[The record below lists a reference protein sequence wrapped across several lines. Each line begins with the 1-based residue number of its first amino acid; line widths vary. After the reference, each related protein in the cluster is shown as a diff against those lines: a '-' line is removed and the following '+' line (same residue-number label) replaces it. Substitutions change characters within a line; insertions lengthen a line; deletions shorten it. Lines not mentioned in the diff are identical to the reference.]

1 MSEIHKLEVVISA
14 SNEKLKRATR
24 EAQEATRKMT
34 TTVNTELK
42 KMRPPS
48 LQNAIQGVKNYMKQL
63 QMAAGIKVHTEDYK
77 ELEKDIQSAESAVD
91 KLKQKMAGL
100 DENKRYVPTQEFKDL
115 EKSIQSSEGKLARL
129 REKSVAMQSA
139 GKSTAPT
146 EAYKEVAAQLLDA
159 QRRLAKM
166 TDTSGTRRK
175 SWSSSDVEETKKEVA
190 YLSGE
195 LKELRKTGESAV
207 PTQAFRNLT
216 NEIAKAERQL
226 QEYKAQR
233 EQMIA
238 SGANQQESEAWR
250 RTSAEIAQAEARLQE
265 YQTKK
270 KQLETSGGDV
280 KLSGAGVKG
289 FGSKLFGGMGS
300 VFRSVTSGIKSA
312 GGAFAALIQRFQTG
326 IPHINNAK
334 KALNGIGR
342 SSSGLGNNF
351 RSLRRIVRALF
362 LSFAL
367 MSGARGMKTGLQN
380 LSQYSSSAN
389 NSLSQLR
396 AGLSALQN
404 GLAVAFEPIL
414 TYVAPALNTLIDYL
428 LTACNAIAQFMAALT
443 GQSTYTI
450 AKRGT
455 SDFAAGA
462 TAAGNAAGGAQKKAE
477 SLKRTL
483 MGFDEINKLD
493 DNDSSSGGGGGG
505 GGAGGGAGF
514 DTETVTSQYAD
525 LVEKIKK
532 AWADADF
539 TEIGT
544 MIGEK
549 LKAGLDNIKWDE
561 IQATA
566 AKVGK
571 SVATLINGFVET
583 SGLDDSVGK
592 TVAGLLNTGITGSTA
607 FLTNLHWDSIGSF
620 IAGSLNSAIRDTDWS
635 GAGAAVCTGINGVF
649 TLADTWSGKFDFKA
663 AGTAVKNAINSA
675 LNGINWKTA
684 ISAANNIGSGVASA
698 LNAVM
703 TPETFKNVGKTVAGA
718 INTTVSGAYSFLS
731 EADFKQFG
739 SSVASGINKAIQETN
754 WENVGKTFGTGLQD
768 ALDFA
773 ESLIAGLT
781 WGDVKNALQDLW
793 KGIAESVDMGEVAN
807 IFFAALGVKLAANAA
822 KALATDVL
830 TSIGTGLMSSIGGA
844 LATAVGTVGLGP
856 FALAIGAAIA
866 GIFVVPKVAEWLS
879 NVDWKAIGAKI
890 GELFKNGVGK
900 IEAVVK
906 AGVELAKKG
915 WTTVTGWLSGLGS
928 AAAGVVTAGVSLV
941 KSGWATVTGWL
952 KNLGDVARGA
962 VEAGVSL
969 AKKGWTTVTG
979 WMHTLGDAAKGL
991 VEVGVSII
999 NKAAEWWRDVK
1010 KWWNE
1015 ATANKSL
1022 EAYVKVNPGSMGE
1035 GAETPEGDTINEYTV
1050 KINGDNSGLKQ
1061 STKESA
1067 EYLNKNLPNETSV
1080 DLNAVNNTYAGVSA
1094 ANNQLA
1100 KIPKSIST
1108 AVSATVTGFV
1118 DSVRN
1123 KVLGG
1128 FRATISDTKNGLK
1141 PSKKTLSGF
1150 KARISSVTTTRSFT
1164 IGVKA
1169 RITGVNP
1176 SNTRESLRASGGIY
1190 QSGRW
1195 RPITAAASGGA
1206 FSTGQMFLARE
1217 AGPELVG
1224 SIGRSTAVMN
1234 NNQIVASVSA
1244 GVYSAVCAAIGR
1256 MGSGKNSSPTINV
1269 YVGGK
1274 KITDVV
1280 VEEVNSRTMATG
1292 QCPILT

>member
-1 MSEIHKLEVVISA
+1 MSEVHKLEVVISA

-63 QMAAGIKVHTEDYK
+63 QMAAGIKVHTDDYK
-77 ELEKDIQSAESAVD
+77 ELEKDIHSAESAVD

-100 DENKRYVPTQEFKDL
+100 DESKRYVPTQEFKDL

-129 REKSVAMQSA
+129 REKSAAMQSA

-146 EAYKEVAAQLLDA
+146 AEYKELDA
-159 QRRLAKM
+159 QRLSALRRLAKM

-175 SWSSSDVEETKKEVA
+175 SWSASDVEDTEKEIA

-195 LKELRKTGESAV
+195 LKKMRKAGESAV

-250 RTSAEIAQAEARLQE
+250 RTSEEIAQAEAQLQE

-270 KQLETSGGDV
+270 QQLEASGGDV

-289 FGSKLFGGMGS
+289 FGSKLFGGMKA

-312 GGAFAALIQRFQTG
+312 GGAFAALIQRFRTG
-326 IPHINNAK
+326 IPHINS
-334 KALNGIGR
+334 ALNGIGK
-342 SSSGLGNNF
+342 SSSGLGSNF

-483 MGFDEINKLD
+483 MGFDEVNKLD
-493 DNDSSSGGGGGG
+493 DSDSSSGGGGG

-514 DTETVTSQYAD
+514 DTEEVTSQYAD

-566 AKVGK
+566 AKIGK

-592 TVAGLLNTGITGSTA
+592 TVAGLLNTGIAGSTA
-607 FLTNLHWDSIGSF
+607 FLANLHWDSIGSF
-620 IAGSLNSAIRDTDWS
+620 IAGSMNSAIRDTDWS

-663 AGTAVKNAINSA
+663 AGTAVKNAINST

-703 TPETFKNVGKTVAGA
+703 TPTTFKNVGKTAAGA
-718 INTTVSGAYSFLS
+718 VNTVISGAYT
-731 EADFKQFG
+731 AIG
-739 SSVASGINKAIQETN
+739 SINWKGWGNAIGSGINKFFADLDWEKAGLTFNGAVRGIITTMRNAIETAD
-754 WENVGKTFGTGLQD
+754 WDQIGRDIAKFIKAIDFPGLLKEIGKLLWAAINAAIEEWKSSFKTAPIETTIVTGILALKFTGLGG
-768 ALDFA
+768 ALGKKIWDIISTGIAGTQLTGGAA
-773 ESLIAGLT
+773 EGGLIAGIKSLFGAAAT
-781 WGDVKNALQDLW
+781 KAGEALGGLG
-793 KGIAESVDMGEVAN
+793 GIAN
-807 IFFAALGVKLAANAA
+807 TIFQAAGGIGSPIGIFSDPEIVGYWKNGWIEFFTNMEPY
-822 KALATDVL
+822 AT
-830 TSIGTGLMSSIGGA
+830 
-844 LATAVGTVGLGP
+844 
-856 FALAIGAAIA
+856 GAAQNLLD
-866 GIFVVPKVAEWLS
+866 KV
-879 NVDWKAIGAKI
+879 KGM
-890 GELFKNGVGK
+890 FK
-900 IEAVVK
+900 
-906 AGVELAKKG
+906 
-915 WTTVTGWLSGLGS
+915 SS
-928 AAAGVVTAGVSLV
+928 
-941 KSGWATVTGWL
+941 
-952 KNLGDVARGA
+952 D
-962 VEAGVSL
+962 
-969 AKKGWTTVTG
+969 
-979 WMHTLGDAAKGL
+979 
-991 VEVGVSII
+991 
-999 NKAAEWWRDVK
+999 
-1010 KWWNE
+1010 
-1015 ATANKSL
+1015 
-1022 EAYVKVNPGSMGE
+1022 
-1035 GAETPEGDTINEYTV
+1035 ETPEIEIPIGASDE
-1050 KINGDNSGLKQ
+1050 
-1061 STKESA
+1061 TKPGVDSA
-1067 EYLNKNLPNETSV
+1067 KNNIGSLPNET
-1080 DLNAVNNTYAGVSA
+1080 DPKLNPSITARDNTSAGVSA

-1100 KIPKSIST
+1100 KIPKTIST

-1118 DSVRN
+1118 DSVKN

-1128 FRATISDTKNGLK
+1128 FQATISGTKNGLK
-1141 PSKKTLSGF
+1141 LSKKTLSGF

-1176 SNTRESLRASGGIY
+1176 SNTRASVRADGGVY

>member
-48 LQNAIQGVKNYMKQL
+48 LQNAIQGIKNYMRQL

-100 DENKRYVPTQEFKDL
+100 DESKRYVPTQEFKEL
-115 EKSIQSSEGKLARL
+115 EKKIQSSESQIAKL
-129 REKSVAMQSA
+129 REKSAAMQSA
-139 GKSTAPT
+139 GKSTAQT

-195 LKELRKTGESAV
+195 LKELRKSGESSV

-216 NEIAKAERQL
+216 NEIAKAEHKL
-226 QEYKAQR
+226 QEYRTQR

-250 RTSAEIAQAEARLQE
+250 RTSAEIAQAEAQLQE

-270 KQLETSGGDV
+270 QQLEASGGDV

-455 SDFAAGA
+455 TDFAAGA

-592 TVAGLLNTGITGSTA
+592 TVAGLLNTGIAGSTA

-703 TPETFKNVGKTVAGA
+703 TPETFKNVGKTAAGA
-718 INTTVSGAYSFLS
+718 VNTVISGAYT
-731 EADFKQFG
+731 AIGNINWKG
-739 SSVASGINKAIQETN
+739 WGNAIGSGINKFFAN
-754 WENVGKTFGTGLQD
+754 LDWEK
-768 ALDFA
+768 
-773 ESLIAGLT
+773 AGLT
-781 WGDVKNALQDLW
+781 FNGAVRGIITTMRNAIETADWDQIGRDIAKFIKAIDFPGLLEEIGKLLW
-793 KGIAESVDMGEVAN
+793 AAINAAIEEWKSSFKTAPIETTIVTGILALKFTGLGGALGKKIWDIISTGIAGTQLTGGAAEGGLISGIKSLFGAAATKAG
-807 IFFAALGVKLAANAA
+807 AALG
-822 KALATDVL
+822 
-830 TSIGTGLMSSIGGA
+830 
-844 LATAVGTVGLGP
+844 GLGG
-856 FALAIGAAIA
+856 LAEQVFQAAGGIGSPLGIFSDPEIVGYWANGWKEFFTNVEPYATGAAQNLLD
-866 GIFVVPKVAEWLS
+866 KV
-879 NVDWKAIGAKI
+879 KGM
-890 GELFKNGVGK
+890 FK
-900 IEAVVK
+900 
-906 AGVELAKKG
+906 
-915 WTTVTGWLSGLGS
+915 SS
-928 AAAGVVTAGVSLV
+928 
-941 KSGWATVTGWL
+941 
-952 KNLGDVARGA
+952 D
-962 VEAGVSL
+962 
-969 AKKGWTTVTG
+969 
-979 WMHTLGDAAKGL
+979 
-991 VEVGVSII
+991 
-999 NKAAEWWRDVK
+999 
-1010 KWWNE
+1010 
-1015 ATANKSL
+1015 
-1022 EAYVKVNPGSMGE
+1022 
-1035 GAETPEGDTINEYTV
+1035 ETPEVEIPIGASD
-1050 KINGDNSGLKQ
+1050 K
-1061 STKESA
+1061 TKPGVDSA
-1067 EYLNKNLPNETSV
+1067 KKSIGSLPNET
-1080 DLNAVNNTYAGVSA
+1080 DPKLNPSITARDNTSAGVSA

-1128 FRATISDTKNGLK
+1128 FQATISGTKNGLK
-1141 PSKKTLSGF
+1141 ASKKTLSGF

-1176 SNTRESLRASGGIY
+1176 SNTRMSLRASGGIY

>member
-1 MSEIHKLEVVISA
+1 MSEVHKLEVVISA
-14 SNEKLKRATR
+14 SNAKLKQAMR
-24 EAQEATRKMT
+24 EAQEATRRT
-34 TTVNTELK
+34 TSTVNAELK

-48 LQNAIQGVKNYMKQL
+48 LQSAIQGVKNYMKQL
-63 QMAAGIKVHTEDYK
+63 QMAAGIKVHTDDYK
-77 ELEKDIQSAESAVD
+77 ELEKDIRSAENAVD

-100 DENKRYVPTQEFKDL
+100 DESKRYVPTQEFKDL
-115 EKSIQSSEGKLARL
+115 EKSIQSSEGKLAKL
-129 REKSVAMQSA
+129 REKSTAMQNA
-139 GKSTAPT
+139 GKSTEPT
-146 EAYKEVAAQLLDA
+146 AEYKELDA
-159 QRRLAKM
+159 QRLSALRRLAKM

-175 SWSSSDVEETKKEVA
+175 SWSASDVEDTKKEIA

-195 LKELRKTGESAV
+195 LKKMRKAGESAV
-207 PTQAFRNLT
+207 PTQAFQNLT

-226 QEYKAQR
+226 QEYRAQR

-250 RTSAEIAQAEARLQE
+250 RTSAEIAQAEAQLQE
-265 YQTKK
+265 YQAK
-270 KQLETSGGDV
+270 KQQLEASGGDV

-289 FGSKLFGGMGS
+289 FGSKLFSGMES
-300 VFRSVTSGIKSA
+300 VFRGVTSGIKSA
-312 GGAFAALIQRFQTG
+312 GGAFAALIQRFRTG
-326 IPHINNAK
+326 IPHINNARN
-334 KALNGIGR
+334 ALNGIGK
-342 SSSGLGNNF
+342 SGSGLGSNF

-362 LSFAL
+362 LSFGL

-380 LSQYSSSAN
+380 LAQYSSSAN
-389 NSLSQLR
+389 SSLSQLR

-414 TYVAPALNTLIDYL
+414 TYIAPALNTLIDYL

-477 SLKRTL
+477 KLKRTL
-483 MGFDEINKLD
+483 MSFDEINKLD

-505 GGAGGGAGF
+505 AGGGTGF
-514 DTETVTSQYAD
+514 DTEEVTSQYAD

-566 AKVGK
+566 AKIGK

-592 TVAGLLNTGITGSTA
+592 TVAGLLNTGIAGSTA

-620 IAGSLNSAIRDTDWS
+620 IAGSMNSAIRDTDWS
-635 GAGAAVCTGINGVF
+635 GAGVAVCTGINGVF

-675 LNGINWKTA
+675 LSGINWKTA

-703 TPETFKNVGKTVAGA
+703 TPETFKNVGKSIAGA
-718 INTTVSGAYSFLS
+718 VNTVISGAYASIGKINWKGWGN
-731 EADFKQFG
+731 AIG
-739 SSVASGINKAIQETN
+739 SGINNFFADLDWEKAGLTFNGAVRGIITTMRSAIETADWDQIGRDIAKFIKAIDFPGLLKEIGKLLWAAINAAIESWKSSFKTAPIETTI
-754 WENVGKTFGTGLQD
+754 VTGILALKFTGLGSSLGKKIWGIISGGI
-768 ALDFA
+768 AGA
-773 ESLIAGLT
+773 EVIGSEAEGGLIAGI
-781 WGDVKNALQDLW
+781 K
-793 KGIAESVDMGEVAN
+793 S
-807 IFFAALGVKLAANAA
+807 
-822 KALATDVL
+822 
-830 TSIGTGLMSSIGGA
+830 
-844 LATAVGTVGLGP
+844 
-856 FALAIGAAIA
+856 
-866 GIFVVPKVAEWLS
+866 
-879 NVDWKAIGAKI
+879 
-890 GELFKNGVGK
+890 LF
-900 IEAVVK
+900 
-906 AGVELAKKG
+906 
-915 WTTVTGWLSGLGS
+915 S
-928 AAAGVVTAGVSLV
+928 AAATKAGEALGGLGGIANTIFQAAGGIGSPLGIFSDPEIVGYWKNGWIEFFENMEPYATGAAQNLLDKV
-941 KSGWATVTGWL
+941 KG
-952 KNLGDVARGA
+952 
-962 VEAGVSL
+962 
-969 AKKGWTTVTG
+969 
-979 WMHTLGDAAKGL
+979 
-991 VEVGVSII
+991 IF
-999 NKAAEWWRDVK
+999 
-1010 KWWNE
+1010 
-1015 ATANKSL
+1015 KS
-1022 EAYVKVNPGSMGE
+1022 SD
-1035 GAETPEGDTINEYTV
+1035 ETPEVEIPIGASDE
-1050 KINGDNSGLKQ
+1050 
-1061 STKESA
+1061 TKPGVDSA
-1067 EYLNKNLPNETSV
+1067 KKNIGSLPNETDPKLHPSITAS
-1080 DLNAVNNTYAGVSA
+1080 DNTYAGVSA

-1100 KIPKSIST
+1100 KIPESIST
-1108 AVSATVTGFV
+1108 AVTAVVNAFQDSIKKKDKSISSFVATVSSF
-1118 DSVRN
+1118 S
-1123 KVLGG
+1123 
-1128 FRATISDTKNGLK
+1128 NGIA
-1141 PSKKTLSGF
+1141 KKKRSISGF
-1150 KARISSVTTTRSFT
+1150 KATITSVTSKKTFSVN
-1164 IGVKA
+1164 VKA
-1169 RITGVNP
+1169 NITGVNP
-1176 SNTRESLRASGGIY
+1176 SNTRASLRADGGVY

-1256 MGSGKNSSPTINV
+1256 MGSGKGSSPTINV

>member
-48 LQNAIQGVKNYMKQL
+48 LQNAIQGIKNYMKQL
-63 QMAAGIKVHTEDYK
+63 QMAAGIKVHTEGYK
-77 ELEKDIQSAESAVD
+77 ELEKDIHSAESAVD

-100 DENKRYVPTQEFKDL
+100 DESKRYVPTQEFKEL
-115 EKSIQSSEGKLARL
+115 EKKIQGSESQIAKL
-129 REKSVAMQSA
+129 REKSAAMQNA

-270 KQLETSGGDV
+270 QQLETSGGDV

-326 IPHINNAK
+326 IPHINSAK

-342 SSSGLGNNF
+342 SSSGLGSNF

-414 TYVAPALNTLIDYL
+414 TYVAPALNTLIGYL

-703 TPETFKNVGKTVAGA
+703 TPETFKNVGKTAAGA
-718 INTTVSGAYSFLS
+718 VNTVISGAYT
-731 EADFKQFG
+731 AIGNINWKG
-739 SSVASGINKAIQETN
+739 WGNAIGSGINKFFADLD
-754 WENVGKTFGTGLQD
+754 WEK
-768 ALDFA
+768 
-773 ESLIAGLT
+773 AGLT
-781 WGDVKNALQDLW
+781 FNGTVRGIITTMRNAIETADWDQIGRDIAKFIKAIDFPGLLKEIGKLLW
-793 KGIAESVDMGEVAN
+793 AAINAAIEEWKSSFKTAPIETTIVTGILALKFTGLGGALGKKIWDIISTGIAGTQLTGGAAEGGLISGIKSLFGAAATKAG
-807 IFFAALGVKLAANAA
+807 AALG
-822 KALATDVL
+822 
-830 TSIGTGLMSSIGGA
+830 
-844 LATAVGTVGLGP
+844 GLGG
-856 FALAIGAAIA
+856 LAEQVFQAAGGIGSPLGIFSDPEIVGYWKNGWIEFFTNVEPYATGAAQNLLD
-866 GIFVVPKVAEWLS
+866 KV
-879 NVDWKAIGAKI
+879 KGM
-890 GELFKNGVGK
+890 FK
-900 IEAVVK
+900 
-906 AGVELAKKG
+906 
-915 WTTVTGWLSGLGS
+915 SS
-928 AAAGVVTAGVSLV
+928 
-941 KSGWATVTGWL
+941 
-952 KNLGDVARGA
+952 D
-962 VEAGVSL
+962 
-969 AKKGWTTVTG
+969 
-979 WMHTLGDAAKGL
+979 
-991 VEVGVSII
+991 
-999 NKAAEWWRDVK
+999 
-1010 KWWNE
+1010 
-1015 ATANKSL
+1015 
-1022 EAYVKVNPGSMGE
+1022 
-1035 GAETPEGDTINEYTV
+1035 ETPEVEIPIGASD
-1050 KINGDNSGLKQ
+1050 K
-1061 STKESA
+1061 TKPGVDSA
-1067 EYLNKNLPNETSV
+1067 KKSIGSLPNET
-1080 DLNAVNNTYAGVSA
+1080 DPKLNPSITARDNTSAGVSA
-1094 ANNQLA
+1094 ANDQLA

-1108 AVSATVTGFV
+1108 AVTAVVNAFQDSIKKKDKSISSFV
-1118 DSVRN
+1118 A
-1123 KVLGG
+1123 KVSS
-1128 FRATISDTKNGLK
+1128 FSNGIA
-1141 PSKKTLSGF
+1141 KKRRSISGF

>member
-42 KMRPPS
+42 KMRPLS

-63 QMAAGIKVHTEDYK
+63 QMAAGIKVHTEGYK
-77 ELEKDIQSAESAVD
+77 ELEKDIHSAESAVD

-100 DENKRYVPTQEFKDL
+100 DESKRYVPTQEFKEL
-115 EKSIQSSEGKLARL
+115 EKKIQGSESQIAKL
-129 REKSVAMQSA
+129 REKSAAMQNA

-270 KQLETSGGDV
+270 QQLETSGGDV

-326 IPHINNAK
+326 IPHINSAK

-342 SSSGLGNNF
+342 SSSGLGSNF

-414 TYVAPALNTLIDYL
+414 TYVAPALNTLIGYL

-592 TVAGLLNTGITGSTA
+592 TVAGLLNTGIAGSTA

-620 IAGSLNSAIRDTDWS
+620 IAGSLNRAIHDTDWS

-649 TLADTWSGKFDFKA
+649 TLADTWSGKFDFNA

-684 ISAANNIGSGVASA
+684 ISAANNIGRGVASA

-703 TPETFKNVGKTVAGA
+703 TPETFKNVGKTAAGA
-718 INTTVSGAYSFLS
+718 VNTVISGAYT
-731 EADFKQFG
+731 AIGNINWKG
-739 SSVASGINKAIQETN
+739 WGNAIGSGINKFFADLD
-754 WENVGKTFGTGLQD
+754 WEK
-768 ALDFA
+768 
-773 ESLIAGLT
+773 AGLT
-781 WGDVKNALQDLW
+781 FNGAVRGIITTMRNAIETADWDQIGRDIAKFIKAIDFPGLLEEIGKLLW
-793 KGIAESVDMGEVAN
+793 AAINAAIEEWKSSFKTAPIETTIVTGILALKFTGLGGALGKKIWDIISTGIAGAQLTGGAAEGGLISGIKSLFGAAATKAG
-807 IFFAALGVKLAANAA
+807 AALG
-822 KALATDVL
+822 
-830 TSIGTGLMSSIGGA
+830 
-844 LATAVGTVGLGP
+844 GLGG
-856 FALAIGAAIA
+856 LAEQVFQAAGGIGSPLGIFSDPEIVGYWANGWKEFFTNVEPYATGAAQNLID
-866 GIFVVPKVAEWLS
+866 
-879 NVDWKAIGAKI
+879 NVKGM
-890 GELFKNGVGK
+890 FK
-900 IEAVVK
+900 
-906 AGVELAKKG
+906 
-915 WTTVTGWLSGLGS
+915 SS
-928 AAAGVVTAGVSLV
+928 
-941 KSGWATVTGWL
+941 
-952 KNLGDVARGA
+952 D
-962 VEAGVSL
+962 
-969 AKKGWTTVTG
+969 
-979 WMHTLGDAAKGL
+979 
-991 VEVGVSII
+991 
-999 NKAAEWWRDVK
+999 
-1010 KWWNE
+1010 
-1015 ATANKSL
+1015 
-1022 EAYVKVNPGSMGE
+1022 
-1035 GAETPEGDTINEYTV
+1035 ETPEVEIPIRASDE
-1050 KINGDNSGLKQ
+1050 
-1061 STKESA
+1061 TKPGVDSA
-1067 EYLNKNLPNETSV
+1067 KKNIGSLPNET
-1080 DLNAVNNTYAGVSA
+1080 DPKLNPSITARDNTSAGVSA

-1128 FRATISDTKNGLK
+1128 FKATISGTQNGLK
-1141 PSKKTLSGF
+1141 ASKKTLSGF

-1176 SNTRESLRASGGIY
+1176 SNTRASLRASGGIY

>member
-48 LQNAIQGVKNYMKQL
+48 LQNAIQGIKNYMKQL

-100 DENKRYVPTQEFKDL
+100 DESKRYVPTQEFKEL
-115 EKSIQSSEGKLARL
+115 EKKIQSSESQIAKL
-129 REKSVAMQSA
+129 REKSAAMQSA
-139 GKSTAPT
+139 GKSTAQT

-195 LKELRKTGESAV
+195 LKELRKSGESSV

-216 NEIAKAERQL
+216 NEIAKAEHKL
-226 QEYKAQR
+226 QEYRTQR

-250 RTSAEIAQAEARLQE
+250 RTSAEIAQAEAQLQE

-270 KQLETSGGDV
+270 QQLEASGGDV

-289 FGSKLFGGMGS
+289 FGSKLFGGMES

-342 SSSGLGNNF
+342 SSSGLGSNF

-592 TVAGLLNTGITGSTA
+592 TVAGLLNTGIAGSTA
-607 FLTNLHWDSIGSF
+607 FLANLHWDSIGSF
-620 IAGSLNSAIRDTDWS
+620 IAGSMNSAIRDTDWS

-684 ISAANNIGSGVASA
+684 ISAANNIGNGVASA

-703 TPETFKNVGKTVAGA
+703 TPATFKNVGKTAAGA
-718 INTTVSGAYSFLS
+718 VNTVISGAYT
-731 EADFKQFG
+731 AIGNINWKG
-739 SSVASGINKAIQETN
+739 WGNAIGSGINKFFADLD
-754 WENVGKTFGTGLQD
+754 WEK
-768 ALDFA
+768 
-773 ESLIAGLT
+773 AGLT
-781 WGDVKNALQDLW
+781 FNGAVRGIITTMRNAIETADWDQIGRDIAKFIKVIDFPGLLKEIGKLLW
-793 KGIAESVDMGEVAN
+793 AAINAAIEEWKSSFKTAPIETTIVTGILALKFTGLGGALGKKIWDIISTGIAGTQLTGGAAEGGLISGIKSLFGAAATKAG
-807 IFFAALGVKLAANAA
+807 AALG
-822 KALATDVL
+822 
-830 TSIGTGLMSSIGGA
+830 
-844 LATAVGTVGLGP
+844 GLGG
-856 FALAIGAAIA
+856 LAEQVFQAAGGIGSPLGIFSDPEIVGYWKNGWIEFFTNMEPYATGAAQNLLD
-866 GIFVVPKVAEWLS
+866 K
-879 NVDWKAIGAKI
+879 
-890 GELFKNGVGK
+890 
-900 IEAVVK
+900 
-906 AGVELAKKG
+906 
-915 WTTVTGWLSGLGS
+915 
-928 AAAGVVTAGVSLV
+928 V
-941 KSGWATVTGWL
+941 KS
-952 KNLGDVARGA
+952 
-962 VEAGVSL
+962 
-969 AKKGWTTVTG
+969 
-979 WMHTLGDAAKGL
+979 MF
-991 VEVGVSII
+991 
-999 NKAAEWWRDVK
+999 
-1010 KWWNE
+1010 
-1015 ATANKSL
+1015 KS
-1022 EAYVKVNPGSMGE
+1022 SD
-1035 GAETPEGDTINEYTV
+1035 ETPEIEIPIGASDE
-1050 KINGDNSGLKQ
+1050 
-1061 STKESA
+1061 TKPGVDSA
-1067 EYLNKNLPNETSV
+1067 KKNIGSLPNET
-1080 DLNAVNNTYAGVSA
+1080 DPKLNPSITARDNTFAGVSA

-1128 FRATISDTKNGLK
+1128 FRATISGTKNGLK

-1256 MGSGKNSSPTINV
+1256 MGSGKNSSPIINV

>member
-1 MSEIHKLEVVISA
+1 MSEVHKLEVVISA
-14 SNEKLKRATR
+14 SNAKLKQAMR
-24 EAQEATRKMT
+24 EAQEATRRT
-34 TTVNTELK
+34 TSTVNAELK

-48 LQNAIQGVKNYMKQL
+48 LQNALQGVKNYMKQL
-63 QMAAGIKVHTEDYK
+63 QMAAGIKVHTDDYK
-77 ELEKDIQSAESAVD
+77 ELEKDIHSAESAVD

-100 DENKRYVPTQEFKDL
+100 DESKRYVPTQEFKDL
-115 EKSIQSSEGKLARL
+115 EKSIQRSEGKLAKL
-129 REKSVAMQSA
+129 REKSAAMQST

-175 SWSSSDVEETKKEVA
+175 SWSASDVEETKKEVA

-195 LKELRKTGESAV
+195 LKELRKAGESAV
-207 PTQAFRNLT
+207 PTQAFQNLT

-226 QEYKAQR
+226 QEYRAQR

-238 SGANQQESEAWR
+238 SGTNQQESEAWR
-250 RTSAEIAQAEARLQE
+250 RTSAEIAQAEAQLQE
-265 YQTKK
+265 YQAK
-270 KQLETSGGDV
+270 KQQLEASGGDV

-289 FGSKLFGGMGS
+289 FGSKLFGGMES
-300 VFRSVTSGIKSA
+300 VFRGVTSGIKSA
-312 GGAFAALIQRFQTG
+312 GGAFAALIQRFRAG
-326 IPHINNAK
+326 IPHINSTKN
-334 KALNGIGR
+334 ALNGIGK
-342 SSSGLGNNF
+342 SSRGLGSNF

-362 LSFAL
+362 LSFGL

-380 LSQYSSSAN
+380 LAQYSSNAN

-414 TYVAPALNTLIDYL
+414 TYITPALNTLIDYL

-566 AKVGK
+566 AKIGK

-592 TVAGLLNTGITGSTA
+592 TVAGLLNTGIAGATA

-620 IAGSLNSAIRDTDWS
+620 IAGSMNSVIRDTDWS
-635 GAGAAVCTGINGVF
+635 GAGAAVCAGINGVF
-649 TLADTWSGKFDFKA
+649 TLADTWSGKFEFEA
-663 AGTAVKNAINSA
+663 AGTEVKNAINSA

-703 TPETFKNVGKTVAGA
+703 TPDVFKNVGKTAAKSV
-718 INTTVSGAYSFLS
+718 NTVISGAYT
-731 EADFKQFG
+731 AIGNINWRGWGNAIGD
-739 SSVASGINKAIQETN
+739 GINQFFTDLD
-754 WENVGKTFGTGLQD
+754 WKT
-768 ALDFA
+768 
-773 ESLIAGLT
+773 AGLT
-781 WGDVKNALQDLW
+781 FNGAAHGIIDTLKGAIERADWDEIGEKIAEFI
-793 KGIAESVDMGEVAN
+793 KGID
-807 IFFAALGVKLAANAA
+807 FADLLEA
-822 KALATDVL
+822 
-830 TSIGTGLMSSIGGA
+830 
-844 LATAVGTVGLGP
+844 
-856 FALAIGAAIA
+856 
-866 GIFVVPKVAEWLS
+866 
-879 NVDWKAIGAKI
+879 I
-890 GELFKNGVGK
+890 GELIWAAINAGIETWKSSFKTAP
-900 IEAVVK
+900 IE
-906 AGVELAKKG
+906 
-915 WTTVTGWLSGLGS
+915 TTIVTGILALKFTGLGS
-928 AAAGVVTAGVSLV
+928 ALGKKIWGIITGGITGTEVIGSEAEGGLIAGIKSLFGAAAAKAGEALGGLSGIANTIFQAAGGIGSPLGIFSDPEIVGYWANGWKDFFTNMEPYATGAAQNLLDKV
-941 KSGWATVTGWL
+941 KG
-952 KNLGDVARGA
+952 
-962 VEAGVSL
+962 
-969 AKKGWTTVTG
+969 
-979 WMHTLGDAAKGL
+979 MF
-991 VEVGVSII
+991 
-999 NKAAEWWRDVK
+999 
-1010 KWWNE
+1010 
-1015 ATANKSL
+1015 KS
-1022 EAYVKVNPGSMGE
+1022 SD
-1035 GAETPEGDTINEYTV
+1035 ETPEVEIPIGASDE
-1050 KINGDNSGLKQ
+1050 
-1061 STKESA
+1061 TKPGVDSA
-1067 EYLNKNLPNETSV
+1067 KKNIGSLPNETDPKLHPSV
-1080 DLNAVNNTYAGVSA
+1080 SVSDNTYAGVSA
-1094 ANNQLA
+1094 VNNQLA

-1118 DSVRN
+1118 DSVKN

-1128 FRATISDTKNGLK
+1128 FKATISNTSNGLK
-1141 PSKKTLSGF
+1141 ASKKTLSGF
-1150 KARISSVTTTRSFT
+1150 KAKISSVTTTRTFT

-1169 RITGVNP
+1169 NITGVNP
-1176 SNTRESLRASGGIY
+1176 SNTRASLRAGGGVY
-1190 QSGRW
+1190 QSGHW

-1234 NNQIVASVSA
+1234 NDQIVASVSA
-1244 GVYSAVCAAIGR
+1244 GVYSAVCAAMGR
-1256 MGSGKNSSPTINV
+1256 MSGGKSSSPTINV